1 MSRPDRQKYLRDLYR
16 RGNPAAAGRPSGRF
30 RPRSRGLWN
39 RCWPGLVG
47 LVFSGAVLLQPWGSA
62 EAQGP
67 SPKPP
72 GFREVPPIETKVK
85 QVPGGDGSYS
95 VPFWKQHWERARKLV
110 FQKEYVPAVTAYKQA
125 LALKPNLD
133 EARLELVR
141 LLETLQRY
149 EEASKELELFV
160 EHQPHQ
166 LKVQQEL
173 GDLLL
178 LRKEYRRAAEWYQR
192 VLLKDPENLTARLS
206 LAGAFSQIG
215 EMEKALLEWRQV
227 LIRDPQHLEARMNLA
242 DGLRVTRRLDEA
254 VSIME
259 GLVKTVPRLPGLKK
273 KLAQALVAAQ
283 RNKEA
288 LPYLQEINRSDPNDL
303 EVQLLLGRV
312 LAAGKNYDQSLPFL
326 ETYLKKKPENPAALL
341 EKARI
346 LLNQGQI
353 NQALDT
359 FQQIRQL
366 SPDDVEIQREIAEA
380 FFAAGKVPEALAE
393 FQVLGRRFPEEYQI
407 QEKLGHL
414 YLQTKS
420 YQQAVAAYEA
430 ALAIDPD
437 YVYAQLGLARA
448 YHLSGQKEK
457 AVAFYQRLLK
467 SRENPEIKLELASL
481 LIEME
486 RFQEALE
493 IYEGLLRE
501 NPNLWEVR
509 YRWATALYRLKKFR
523 QANGQLEKLIQDQ
536 PNHSGAW
543 TLLGYN
549 ALEWGN
555 VREAQQAFQK
565 VLLLGEDVGN
575 ILIRLGEIFRLLG
588 RPFKGANYLDWALTL
603 KPDDQEIVI
612 QKVLALIEGGN
623 YSQAQ
628 NLIRPLLYRN
638 PGSLTLKRVQGR
650 WLMALERKEEFEH
663 LSRHLEQSFPAEQAL
678 IFQDRADYYRRKNQA
693 GLALTTLRAAHSKK
707 PGDLQIH
714 RSLGRSLIENQQWA
728 EAERLYQGLISEKV
742 LLDEAHLRLARIRRH
757 QGKPVQAVEHLWK
770 ALAHDP
776 DSIEARFWLWRLQD
790 RKERGEG
797 FSKIEENLWEFA
809 RSRER
814 GLLELAQQLAAEK
827 QWDPALALL
836 REIIEKG
843 EDDEVILAALAAA
856 DYRLSREEYENARIF
871 LDTLQKRF
879 PRNQKITRKLIQAH
893 SLNKS
898 FGEAIEAI
906 DGLLRIEDPQD
917 PVLNIA
923 KARLLEKWNKHGASQ
938 RTFTFLLTPPV
949 DQILKEQIKKE
960 QWPEVVSGA
969 EALKDLWEE
978 PPSRTIYRFYE
989 EWVKSLAAA
998 SLDSGLHS
1006 RIRGFVE
1013 DLQARALIQKKVFL
1027 EMEGKDRLHRGQ
1039 YLPARD
1045 ILEALKLIDP
1055 ENQEVDSDLERS
1067 YRLMP

>member
-1 MSRPDRQKYLRDLYR
+1 MSRRNRQPYR
-16 RGNPAAAGRPSGRF
+16 RDSSRRWNPADAGQPSGRF
-30 RPRSRGLWN
+30 GLRFRGLWN
-39 RCWPGLVG
+39 RCRPGLVG
-47 LVFSGAVLLQPWGSA
+47 LALSGAVLLQTSGSV

-67 SPKPP
+67 SPKAP
-72 GFREVPPIETKVK
+72 GLREVPPIETKVK
-85 QVPGGDGSYS
+85 QVPGDGSYS
-95 VPFWKQHWERARKLV
+95 VPFWKQHWEQARKFV
-110 FQKEYVPAVTAYKQA
+110 FQKEYGPAVTAYKQA

-149 EEASKELELFV
+149 EEASRELELFV

-166 LKVQQEL
+166 VKVQQEL
-173 GDLLL
+173 ADLFV

-192 VLLKDPENLTARLS
+192 VLLKDPENLTVRLS

-227 LIRDPQHLEARMNLA
+227 LIRDPQQVEARMNLA
-242 DGLRVTRRLDEA
+242 DGLRATRRLDEA
-254 VSIME
+254 ISIME
-259 GLVKTVPRLPGLKK
+259 GLLKSVPRQPGLKK

-303 EVQLLLGRV
+303 EVQLLLARV
-312 LAAGKNYDQSLPFL
+312 LAAGKHYEQSLPFL

-346 LLNQGQI
+346 LLNQGQF
-353 NQALDT
+353 NQALDI
-359 FQQIRQL
+359 FQQIRKL
-366 SPDDVEIQREIAEA
+366 SPDDVETQREIAEA
-380 FFAAGKVPEALAE
+380 FFSAGKYPEALAE
-393 FQVLGRRFPEEYQI
+393 FQVLGRQLPEDFQI
-407 QEKLGHL
+407 REKLGYL
-414 YLQTKS
+414 YLQTKN
-420 YQQAVAAYEA
+420 YQKAVAAYEA

-437 YVYAQLGLARA
+437 YVFAQLGLARA
-448 YHLSGQKEK
+448 YHLSGQQEK
-457 AVAFYQRLLK
+457 AVSYYQRLLK
-467 SRENPEIKLELASL
+467 NRENPEIKLELASL

-486 RFQEALE
+486 HFQEAFE

-501 NPNLWEVR
+501 NPGLWEVR
-509 YRWATALYRLKKFR
+509 YRWATALYRLKEFR

-536 PNHSGAW
+536 PNHAGAW
-543 TLLGYN
+543 TLMGYN

-588 RPFKGANYLDWALTL
+588 RPFKGANYLEWALTL

-612 QKVLALIEGGN
+612 QKALAFIEGGN

-628 NLIRPLLYRN
+628 NLIRPLLFKN
-638 PGSLTLKRVQGR
+638 PRALTPNRVQSR

-678 IFQDRADYYRRKNQA
+678 ILQDRADYYGRKNQA
-693 GLALTTLRAAHSKK
+693 GLALATLRAAHLKK
-707 PGDLQIH
+707 PGDLQIL
-714 RSLGRSLIENQQWA
+714 RSLGRVLIENQQWA
-728 EAERLYQGLISEKV
+728 EAEGFYQGLITEKV

-757 QGKPVQAVEHLWK
+757 QGKPVQAIEHLWK
-770 ALAHDP
+770 ALAQDP
-776 DSIEARFWLWRLQD
+776 DSIEARFWLWRLQV

-797 FSKIEENLWEFA
+797 VSKIEENLWEFA

-827 QWDPALALL
+827 QWEPALALL

-843 EDDEVILAALAAA
+843 EDDEVILAALTTA

-906 DGLLRIEDPQD
+906 DGLLKIEDPQD
-917 PVLNIA
+917 PVLNIE
-923 KARLLEKWNKHGASQ
+923 KARLLEKWNKHSASQ
-938 RTFTFLLTPPV
+938 RTYAFLLTPSV
-949 DQILKEQIKKE
+949 DQILREKIKRE
-960 QWPEVVSGA
+960 QWPEVISGA
-969 EALKDLWEE
+969 EALKVLWEE

-989 EWVKSLAAA
+989 EWVKSLEAA
-998 SLDSGLHS
+998 SLDSGLQT
-1006 RIRGFVE
+1006 RIRDFV
-1013 DLQARALIQKKVFL
+1013 DGLQARALIQKKVFL

-1067 YRLMP
+1067 YRLNP